1 MQDNLNPMSTPA
13 YAVETRAEFIWK
25 CYAHVVVAIL
35 AFAAIEVYLFS
46 SGVAAV
52 IAAPMM
58 NNWLLVLGAFIL
70 VGMGATHLA
79 HRLESKTSQ
88 YAAFA
93 VFVVAEALIFAPM
106 LMVAMIK
113 DPSGSMIE
121 SAAGVTVLGCVG
133 LIATAMITR
142 KDFSFLRGILVWAGM
157 LALVGIASAL
167 IFGFQMG
174 TWFSLAMIGLAGAA
188 VLYDTSNIIH
198 HYPADKYV
206 AASMA
211 LFASIAMMFWYVLRL
226 FMSRD

>member
-1 MQDNLNPMSTPA
+1 MQDNLNPMAASA
-13 YAVETRAEFIWK
+13 YSVEARSEFIWK

-46 SGVAAV
+46 SGIAMA

-106 LMVAMIK
+106 LMVAVLK

-142 KDFSFLRGILVWAGM
+142 KDFSFLRGILVWVGI
-157 LALVGIASAL
+157 LALVGIVSAV
-167 IFGFQMG
+167 IFGFQLG

>member
-1 MQDNLNPMSTPA
+1 MQDHLKPMSTPA
-13 YAVETRAEFIWK
+13 YAVEARSEFIWK

-46 SGVAAV
+46 SGVAAA

-58 NNWLLVLGAFIL
+58 DNWLLVLGAFIL

-106 LMVAMIK
+106 LMIAMIK

-121 SAAGVTVLGCVG
+121 SAAGVTVLGCIG

-142 KDFSFLRGILVWAGM
+142 KDFSFLRGILVWVGI
-157 LALVGIASAL
+157 LALVGIVSAV